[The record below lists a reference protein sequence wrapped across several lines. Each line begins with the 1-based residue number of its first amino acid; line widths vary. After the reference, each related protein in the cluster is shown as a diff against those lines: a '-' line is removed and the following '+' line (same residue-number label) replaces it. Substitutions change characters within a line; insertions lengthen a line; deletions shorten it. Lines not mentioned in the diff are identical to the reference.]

1 MLEAKNMNITYDCVR
16 ALRGVSVS
24 LKSGEIVTLI
34 GANGAGKT
42 SVLRAITGLRRLDS
56 GEITFEGERIDR
68 LSVEEI
74 VERGITMVPEGRHVF
89 PLMTVKDNLLMGA
102 FLRRKRAEVEE
113 SLEQVFARFPRL
125 KERIGQIAGTMSGGE
140 QQMLVIGRGLMARP
154 KLLLLDEPSL
164 GVAPIFVQEIARAI
178 VQINREDK
186 VGIILV
192 EQNSRMALKISHR
205 AYVMVTGRVALEGD
219 SAALRDDE
227 RVRKAYLGGEVDGST
242 SSSNN

>member
-16 ALRGVSVS
+16 ALRGVSIS
-24 LKSGEIVTLI
+24 LNRGEIVTLI

-42 SVLRAITGLRRLDS
+42 SVLRAITGLRRPDA
-56 GEITFEGERIDR
+56 GEIVFEGERIDH
-68 LSVEEI
+68 LAVEEI
-74 VERGITMVPEGRHVF
+74 VKRGITMVPEGRHVF

-102 FLRRKRAEVEE
+102 FLNRRRAEVEE
-113 SLEQVFARFPRL
+113 SLERVFTRFPRL
-125 KERIGQIAGTMSGGE
+125 KERIGQTAGTMSGGE

-178 VQINREDK
+178 VQINREDE

-205 AYVMVTGRVALEGD
+205 AYVMVTGRVALEGE
-219 SAALRDDE
+219 SATLRDDE
-227 RVRKAYLGGEVDGST
+227 RVQRAYLGGEVGEGHK
-242 SSSNN
+242 

>member
-1 MLEAKNMNITYDCVR
+1 MLEARNMDISYDCVR
-16 ALRGVSVS
+16 ALRDVS
-24 LKSGEIVTLI
+24 LSLRHGEIVTLI

-42 SVLRAITGLRRLDS
+42 SALRAITGLRRLDA
-56 GEITFEGERIDR
+56 GEITFEGDRIDH
-68 LSVEEI
+68 LSAEEI

-102 FLRRKRAEVEE
+102 FLRTSRKEIEA
-113 SLEQVFARFPRL
+113 SMEQVFTLFPRL
-125 KERIGQIAGTMSGGE
+125 KERMGQVAGTMSGGE

-178 VQINREDK
+178 VQINREEK

-192 EQNSRMALKISHR
+192 EQNSRMALKVSHR
-205 AYVMVTGRVALEGD
+205 AYVMVTGRVALEGE
-219 SAALRDDE
+219 SAALRDDD
-227 RVRKAYLGGEVDGST
+227 RVQKAYLGGEVDA
-242 SSSNN
+242 

>member
-16 ALRGVSVS
+16 ALRGVSIS
-24 LKSGEIVTLI
+24 LNRGEIVTLI

-42 SVLRAITGLRRLDS
+42 SVLRAITGLRRPDA
-56 GEITFEGERIDR
+56 GEIVFEGERIDH
-68 LSVEEI
+68 LAVEEI
-74 VERGITMVPEGRHVF
+74 VKRGITMVPEGRHVF

-102 FLRRKRAEVEE
+102 FLNRRRAEVEE
-113 SLEQVFARFPRL
+113 SLERVFTRFPRL
-125 KERIGQIAGTMSGGE
+125 KERIGQTAGTMSGGE

-154 KLLLLDEPSL
+154 KLLLGEPSL

-192 EQNSRMALKISHR
+192 EQNSRMALRISHR
-205 AYVMVTGRVALEGD
+205 AYVMVTGRVALEGE
-219 SAALRDDE
+219 SATLRDDE
-227 RVRKAYLGGEVDGST
+227 RVQRAYLGGDVGEGHK
-242 SSSNN
+242 